1 MNQMSRT
8 LDQDLSDV
16 LAPTADAKGL
26 PNAFYTDP
34 RTYDVERDR
43 VFGQSWV
50 AVGFGKDVPDAGDV
64 LPIEI
69 LGMPLILLRDR
80 KGAVRVYHN
89 VCSHRGMRL
98 VEEPAKGKSVIA
110 CPYHAWCYGLDG
122 ALRGTPSIG
131 GPGNNE
137 LDGFERGKHG
147 LKEVRA
153 AFWMDTVFVNISGDA
168 EPFEDRIR
176 GISERWADFVGR
188 PLFHGGEE
196 SSSELEVN
204 CNWKLAVE
212 NYCESYHLPWVHPGL
227 NTYSRLEDHY
237 HVRDEDGVQF
247 AGQGTVVY
255 RPIEDQDGRVF
266 PYLSDIDTKW
276 DAGAEYIALFPN
288 ILYGAHRDHWFAML
302 LEPRGN
308 ELTRERVEI
317 WYFDEASLG
326 DDYEALRR
334 NNAQQ
339 WRVVFQEDIFAVEG
353 MQRGRKSPGFKGGVF
368 SSVMDGPTHDFHKWV
383 AGKIAAGA

>member
-1 MNQMSRT
+1 MNQMSRAF
-8 LDQDLSDV
+8 DQDLSDV
-16 LAPTADAKGL
+16 LAPTESAKGM

-34 RTYDVERDR
+34 SMYDVERGR
-43 VFGQSWV
+43 VFDKTWV
-50 AVGFGKDVPDAGDV
+50 AIGFGKDVPDAGDV
-64 LPIEI
+64 VPVEI
-69 LGMPLILLRDR
+69 MGTPLILLRD
-80 KGAVRVYHN
+80 KAGAVHVYHN

-98 VEEPAKGKSVIA
+98 VEEPAKGKTVLA

-131 GPGNNE
+131 GPGVNE
-137 LDGFERGKHG
+137 LDGFDRKEHG
-147 LKEVRA
+147 LKEVRSA
-153 AFWMDTVFVNISGDA
+153 VWMDTVFVNLSGDA
-168 EPFEDRIR
+168 EPFEVRVRPIN
-176 GISERWADFVGR
+176 ERWKDFVGR

-196 SSSELEVN
+196 SSSELEVA

-237 HVRDEDGVQF
+237 HLRDTDGAQY
-247 AGQGTVVY
+247 AGQGTLVY

-266 PYLSDIDTKW
+266 PYLSGIDSKW
-276 DAGAEYIALFPN
+276 STAAEYVAMFPN
-288 ILYGAHRDHWFAML
+288 VLYGAHRDHWFAML
-302 LEPRGN
+302 LEPHGHNR
-308 ELTRERVEI
+308 TRERVEI

-326 DDYEALRR
+326 DEYETLRR

-353 MQRGRKSPGFKGGVF
+353 MQRGRASPGFRGGVF
-368 SSVMDGPTHDFHKWV
+368 SSVMDGPTHDFHRWV
-383 AGKIAAGA
+383 ARKVMAGD